1 MTAVCPRKIYCILGV
16 ESWDTSTI
24 ECPMCVLWWELLT
37 NRHYF
42 TPFII
47 VIRVIL
53 VSKRTI
59 LCAILFME
67 DVHHIKIPYHLLV
80 SVQCVYF
87 CSSFVW
93 K

>member
-1 MTAVCPRKIYCILGV
+1 MFH
-16 ESWDTSTI
+16 
-24 ECPMCVLWWELLT
+24 VLCWELLT